1 MAITTNGLQLARI
14 AGAAFN
20 QQLSASDYSEI
31 LAANKTA
38 AELDAWANAAVA
50 AEFKGKTTTNIATTL
65 LANLGL
71 STVVGL
77 DAWVAAQLTAG
88 GGVAKA
94 GATLLSMLN
103 DFSNMTADV
112 TFGASATTFNT
123 KATASQLLSQTAGT
137 ATGTYAAVSA
147 ATPVAAYTLLS
158 GVDLKTTGAGDDVFT
173 SVNTSTSQT
182 LNAGD
187 NINGGTGN
195 DTLNITSTSALTAG
209 TGVTSTG
216 IESVVITATAADF
229 SLDATSMTGITSVTN
244 SGSTSAALVSVTG
257 LTAKVAV
264 NLTGNNNSTTI
275 THAPTAVAGTADTL
289 ALTLNGANTTTAGTL
304 LVNGFETINAAATG
318 ATGSSTQ
325 SLTISDDSLQTLAI
339 TGAGASNIT
348 ATLSGAGGAVVGTV
362 TGGDGAETLTI
373 TPGTSALLSISTNA
387 GNDRVNIPLLTSIA
401 ATHTIAGG
409 DGTDTLNTST
419 AITTVTGANIS
430 GFETVRVTLGAT
442 VALPATNTV
451 ATFTIADA
459 GGGTLTNLAASGTVN
474 LTQGGAAIVTN
485 TAGWTGTT
493 DAITVNVGAS
503 TSTGST
509 GAGTATLVNAALI
522 ETATINNLQANT
534 DVIQRSMGVTGSALK
549 TMTVVSAGSAP
560 IIITGGGATAATSAL
575 TTVDASGVNGAV
587 TNSATMISTAGFT
600 LKTGAGADAISGG
613 TFNDT
618 LDGGAGNDTLTGGV
632 GVDSLTGG
640 TGADTYVFGP
650 NATGAV
656 VSSLVSPDTVVGFVT
671 GTDKL
676 SITNITTGTPT
687 AFLNNFTSVAQA
699 QAAVALDGRTGL
711 AYFVTADSTLYV
723 TAAATGIAG
732 VNDTVIYMPG
742 VTSLA
747 SPDLLLGTQ
756 GTGSTIALTVA
767 ASNPTATVLDDVISS
782 TGAFMQ
788 NSTIDGGAG
797 RDSLTITGA
806 TTAAAFT
813 AATTLALAAGADTA
827 TVTNVEVINF
837 SGNTGGILTMPA
849 TAALAVTNTSALN
862 ASTVTMGA
870 GIGQTFTANAASSV
884 GANTIVLAGASQ
896 SVTTATTGLTT
907 VAMGG
912 GIGNTVS
919 VSGTGGVTISALG
932 GAATQSV
939 TNTGTGVSTLVA
951 TGLAFTATLGSA
963 NDSVTLPTGVSTAT
977 ISASTGTDSLVV
989 IDATDIKGATI
1000 SGFEVLNIS
1009 TVVAAQTVTM
1019 TPAQLALF
1027 TGTNVING
1035 TDDVVALSAAG
1046 TITGQPVLL
1055 RYTLAGT
1062 TASTFNANTA
1072 DLALSV
1078 TGGNTAGG
1086 ATGNT
1091 YNMGLTLTAADT
1103 ITGSTGTADVLVVT
1117 GDATGS
1123 TNISAVETIQFTTS
1137 TAAQTFTTGAIRSTS
1152 GTITAAGSTVAVTI
1166 VATDLT
1172 PTTGVTIIDGP
1183 GNDSITV
1190 PAADATRFITTLS
1203 LATGGADTV
1212 IVNDAAHTAD
1222 TVNKLTLTG
1231 FTSGIGIGS
1240 DKLTL
1245 SNGAAATGYT
1255 VITAAAQAIDKTL
1268 QGQNVFEINSAVGVV
1283 TNFAATGAGAAVELL
1298 LELAM
1303 GTLTGN
1309 STTGHLIVY
1318 GGGAQAGNAAIYS
1331 FATTSSGA
1339 DVTAATSTVE
1349 LIAVLT
1355 GVVADS
1361 LVVSNFI

>member
-38 AELDAWANAAVA
+38 AELNAWANAAVA
-50 AEFKGKTTTNIATTL
+50 AEFKGKTTTNIATAL
-65 LANLGL
+65 LTNLGL
-71 STVVGL
+71 SSVVGL

-94 GATLLSMLN
+94 GETLLSMLN

-147 ATPVAAYTLLS
+147 ATPVAAYTLLT

-195 DTLNITSTSALTAG
+195 DTLNITSTSALAAG
-209 TGVTSTG
+209 VGVTSTG
-216 IESVVITATAADF
+216 IESVAITATTGDF
-229 SLDATSMTGITSVTN
+229 SLDTTSMTGITTITN
-244 SGSTSAALVSVTG
+244 SGSTGAAVTVTG
-257 LTAKVAV
+257 LTNKVAV
-264 NLTGNNNSTTI
+264 NLTGANASTTI
-275 THAPTAVAGTADTL
+275 THAAAAVVGTADAL
-289 ALTLNGANTTTAGTL
+289 ALTLNGANTTSVGTL
-304 LVNGFETINAAATG
+304 TVNGFETINAVATG
-318 ATGSSTQ
+318 ATGSSSTT
-325 SLTISDDSLQTLAI
+325 LTISDDSLQTLAI
-339 TGAGASNIT
+339 TGAGSSAIV

-373 TPGTSALLSISTNA
+373 TPGSSALLSISTNA
-387 GNDRVNIPLLTSIA
+387 GNDRVNISSIA

-409 DGTDTLNTST
+409 DGTDTLNTSA

-451 ATFTIADA
+451 STFTITDA

-474 LTQGGAAIVTN
+474 LTTGGAAIVTN
-485 TAGWTGTT
+485 TAGWTGAT
-493 DAITVNVGAS
+493 DAITLNVGAS

-509 GAGTATLVNAALI
+509 GAGTPALVSAALI

-534 DVIQRSMGVTGSALK
+534 DITGRSMGVSSAVLK

-560 IIITGGGATAATSAL
+560 IIVTGGGAAL
-575 TTVDASGVNGAV
+575 TSVDATGVNGAV

-600 LKTGAGADAISGG
+600 VKTGAGADAISGG
-613 TFNDT
+613 LFGDT
-618 LDGGAGNDTLTGGV
+618 LDGGAGNDTLTGSV

-640 TGADTYVFGP
+640 TGADTYVFAA

-676 SITNITTGTPT
+676 SITNAGTGTPT

-723 TAAATGIAG
+723 TAANTGVAA
-732 VNDTVIYMPG
+732 VLDTVIYLPG

-747 SPDLLLGTQ
+747 SSDLLLGTQ

-797 RDSLTITGA
+797 RDTLTITGA

-813 AATTLALAAGADTA
+813 AATTLALAAGANTA

-870 GIGQTFTANAASSV
+870 GTGQTFTANAASSV

-919 VSGTGGVTISALG
+919 VSGTGAVTVSALG

-951 TGLAFTATLGSA
+951 TGVAFTATLGSA
-963 NDSVTLPTGVSTAT
+963 ADFVTILTGSATALTSVNAGTGSDTLTVGVASN
-977 ISASTGTDSLVV
+977 ISAGSFT
-989 IDATDIKGATI
+989 
-1000 SGFEVLNIS
+1000 GFEVLDLS
-1009 TVVAAQTVTM
+1009 VAGTNLVTM
-1019 TPAQLALF
+1019 TPTQLTQF
-1027 TGTNVING
+1027 TGTNLIAG
-1035 TDDVVALSAAG
+1035 TDDVVVLSAAG
-1046 TITGQPVLL
+1046 TVGQVLVVPA
-1055 RYTLAGT
+1055 YTLAAGT
-1062 TASTFNANTA
+1062 NIFNANTTA
-1072 DLALSV
+1072 QTLTV
-1078 TGGNTAGG
+1078 TGGTS
-1086 ATGNT
+1086 NT
-1091 YNMGLTLTAADT
+1091 YNMGAMLDGLDV
-1103 ITGSTGTADVLVVT
+1103 ITGAVGLTDVLNIT
-1117 GDATGS
+1117 GAATGS
-1123 TNISAVETIQFTTS
+1123 ATITAVDTINVNYTT
-1137 TAAQTFTTGAIRSTS
+1137 AIGTFTTGPITPGAIATTINASASTF
-1152 GTITAAGSTVAVTI
+1152 AATLN
-1166 VATDLT
+1166 LT
-1172 PTTGVTIIDGP
+1172 GFVTTGGTLVVTDGQA
-1183 GNDSITV
+1183 NDVITHV
-1190 PAADATRFITTLS
+1190 STDAINLLNTINLS
-1203 LATGGADTV
+1203 SGGADTINYTNTTNPNTNSQLTIGSFTGGSGSGADKLV
-1212 IVNDAAHTAD
+1212 ITTNAANT
-1222 TVNKLTLTG
+1222 TG
-1231 FTSGIGIGS
+1231 FRLI
-1240 DKLTL
+1240 
-1245 SNGAAATGYT
+1245 GAANAALPIANAVSVVNSSVVT
-1255 VITAAAQAIDKTL
+1255 VSDFTATAAGGAVEVAVTTAFNGVNPGATLAHIVAIYGSGANAGKA
-1268 QGQNVFEINSAVGVV
+1268 GIYNVLFSNAAVAAASIDVELIGVV
-1283 TNFAATGAGAAVELL
+1283 TLV
-1298 LELAM
+1298 
-1303 GTLTGN
+1303 
-1309 STTGHLIVY
+1309 
-1318 GGGAQAGNAAIYS
+1318 GGAD
-1331 FATTSSGA
+1331 T
-1339 DVTAATSTVE
+1339 
-1349 LIAVLT
+1349 
-1355 GVVADS
+1355 
-1361 LVVSNFI
+1361 LVSANFI